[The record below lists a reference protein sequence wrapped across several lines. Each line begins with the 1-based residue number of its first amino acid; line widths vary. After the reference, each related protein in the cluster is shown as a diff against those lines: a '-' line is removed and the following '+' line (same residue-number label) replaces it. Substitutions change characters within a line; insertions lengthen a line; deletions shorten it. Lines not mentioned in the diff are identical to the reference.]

1 MKIFVWILLFL
12 LVINVIAALITVFR
26 KPRSIS
32 SVLAWMMTLIF
43 LPGIGFI
50 IYLFCGR
57 GIDGQEV
64 FKLSDDEKQMVQ
76 RIKEKVDV
84 DNKKAGRDKR
94 YDLLYDAKVLN
105 RYFRN
110 MDASPLAKRNSL
122 QLFTDGQEKFQA
134 LFEDIRAAKETVH
147 VEYYAFFNDTIGNQF
162 LDVLI
167 EKLHEGVEVYLIYD
181 PWGSPGANKKFFA
194 RYVDAGGKVA
204 PFITSRD
211 MIRKTRLNYHLHRK
225 IVQEIFIMDW
235 NASVKYPEERMT
247 YHEKYFKLPE
257 DHEVE
262 HLSLQVVSDGP
273 DSEEEILKSGFVR
286 MIFSAEKSV
295 WIQTPYLIP
304 DDSMINALLVA
315 VRSGVDVRI
324 MIPCMPDHPFIYRAT
339 QYYAN
344 YLHKRGIKIYIYDS
358 GFIHAK
364 TMVIDDE
371 LAMVGTTN
379 QDIRSYSLNFEV
391 STFIYNPEIAW
402 MLAQV
407 FEEDI
412 EKSVLLTDEIIKKQG
427 YWLRFKQNFSRLLSP
442 VL

>member
-194 RYVDAGGKVA
+194 RYVDA
-204 PFITSRD
+204 
-211 MIRKTRLNYHLHRK
+211 
-225 IVQEIFIMDW
+225 
-235 NASVKYPEERMT
+235 
-247 YHEKYFKLPE
+247 
-257 DHEVE
+257 
-262 HLSLQVVSDGP
+262 
-273 DSEEEILKSGFVR
+273 
-286 MIFSAEKSV
+286 
-295 WIQTPYLIP
+295 
-304 DDSMINALLVA
+304 
-315 VRSGVDVRI
+315 
-324 MIPCMPDHPFIYRAT
+324 
-339 QYYAN
+339 
-344 YLHKRGIKIYIYDS
+344 
-358 GFIHAK
+358 
-364 TMVIDDE
+364 
-371 LAMVGTTN
+371 
-379 QDIRSYSLNFEV
+379 
-391 STFIYNPEIAW
+391 
-402 MLAQV
+402 
-407 FEEDI
+407 
-412 EKSVLLTDEIIKKQG
+412 
-427 YWLRFKQNFSRLLSP
+427 
-442 VL
+442 